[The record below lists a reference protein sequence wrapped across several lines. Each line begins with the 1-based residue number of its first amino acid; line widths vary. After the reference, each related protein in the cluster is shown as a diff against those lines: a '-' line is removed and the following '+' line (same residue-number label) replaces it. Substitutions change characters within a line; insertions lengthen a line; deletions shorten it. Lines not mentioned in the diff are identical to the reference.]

1 MAPSELSL
9 YPSSDSDAT
18 GMESDE
24 DDPYQT
30 ESKEVYVGKPLA
42 EEEWL
47 ALYKEDMKTEWKLT
61 KWLHRT
67 KKVWEW

>member
-47 ALYKEDMKTEWKLT
+47 ALYKEDMKTE
-61 KWLHRT
+61 
-67 KKVWEW
+67 